1 MKLEITKSTVE
12 AIKVTIQLKDYL
24 ITKISEFL
32 NFDHN
37 KIKSISVLKLSS
49 ESVIDGE
56 VKESKITGYYL
67 TIQ

>member
-1 MKLEITKSTVE
+1 MT
-12 AIKVTIQLKDYL
+12 A
-24 ITKISEFL
+24 SEFL
-32 NFDHN
+32 NFDHS